1 MRIILV
7 LVRRRKAVGAAKEM
21 VYAAPR
27 ATPKS
32 ATWRPIPKGHNHKS
46 IFSKIG
52 HLDHKPSPLRF
63 RSPSVRP
70 LRYNR
75 RMSSNLVPTPPGR
88 PRLRE
93 SELDMP
99 AGPQKVTRQL
109 RELFREAFD
118 QLGGVEY
125 LVDFATRNDQ
135 NARVFV
141 QAISKLLPASA
152 ADTKQDRIILD
163 IPWLTRDRLAY
174 QRADA
179 QPLDSDITDVLPKE
193 PR

>member
-1 MRIILV
+1 MSQQNL
-7 LVRRRKAVGAAKEM
+7 
-21 VYAAPR
+21 
-27 ATPKS
+27 
-32 ATWRPIPKGHNHKS
+32 IP
-46 IFSKIG
+46 
-52 HLDHKPSPLRF
+52 
-63 RSPSVRP
+63 
-70 LRYNR
+70 
-75 RMSSNLVPTPPGR
+75 VPPDR
-88 PRLRE
+88 PRLRN

-152 ADTKQDRIILD
+152 ADMNKDKVIID

-174 QRADA
+174 QRADQ
-179 QPLDSDITDVLPKE
+179 QPLDQDITDVLPKE
-193 PR
+193 SR